1 MSKKKPW
8 YEIMLGEIRRHI
20 RSEMF
25 CRTDIE
31 MIQKYCSLMGNAEIN
46 ESERGI
52 ILASLD
58 RILAE
63 TPRAPVFH
71 HTRSSI
77 SSLRR
82 ELISE

>member
-1 MSKKKPW
+1 MPRKKPW
-8 YEIMLGEIRRHI
+8 YEIILVEIGQRI

-31 MIQKYCSLMGNAEIN
+31 VIEKYCALLGNSEIT
-46 ESERGI
+46 EGERGS

-58 RILAE
+58 RILME
-63 TPRAPVFH
+63 TPKVPAFH
-71 HTRSSI
+71 RIELCI